1 MTQRPQRIS
10 LVGTFG
16 YSRRTLGRREHC
28 APGGHSRVL
37 APFAVDQAACLRA
50 DGEQRVDSS
59 ASSDSVGWTVTDT
72 CTTATKDTSRET
84 ARREDVAQRQALAHQ
99 TGLHRRRPGL
109 APEPQ
114 RPVRPNEIVVA
125 PQELDVPAEL
135 VCATSVAWRAPAQV
149 RRPLTNREVEALDE
163 RRVGGEFVGIRHRS
177 IFGSREPGV
186 PREVVAMA

>member
-1 MTQRPQRIS
+1 MTAS
-10 LVGTFG
+10 DLK
-16 YSRRTLGRREHC
+16 
-28 APGGHSRVL
+28 
-37 APFAVDQAACLRA
+37 FAGKEMNYRA
-50 DGEQRVDSS
+50 
-59 ASSDSVGWTVTDT
+59 
-72 CTTATKDTSRET
+72 

-135 VCATSVAWRAPAQV
+135 VCATSVAGRAPAQV

-163 RRVGGEFVGIRHRS
+163 RRVQGLGILRRVVYVKLCN
-177 IFGSREPGV
+177 FRFMAEGV
-186 PREVVAMA
+186 IG